1 MKQKVSTKWMPLC
14 YEENWNADTLNE
26 AIFRMILINSRHHSS
41 LVTRILSSEKFVKF
55 DYRRPKYLEEKNQWS
70 RQPALQIFDVS

>member
-14 YEENWNADTLNE
+14 YEENWNAGTLNE
-26 AIFRMILINSRHHSS
+26 AIFRMILINSRHHS

-70 RQPALQIFDVS
+70 RQQIFDVS

>member
-14 YEENWNADTLNE
+14 YEENWNAGTLNE
-26 AIFRMILINSRHHSS
+26 AIFRMILINSRHHS

-70 RQPALQIFDVS
+70 RQQIFDDS